1 MLSISLFKAL
11 KSLLLIVF
19 SLINIFVVIKI
30 SVYILYNCIIIT
42 LNKEINIEM
51 KKAVI
56 LVSGGAD
63 SATVLAIMRE
73 QGYEIHA
80 ISFNYGQ
87 RNNAELRKVAELV
100 KEYNVKQHKIVNI
113 DLRAFGGSA
122 LTDDDIKVPHYQ
134 DGKELPEDVPV
145 TYVPARNT
153 IFLSYALG
161 FAEIIDAKDIFIGVH
176 TSDSANYPDCRPEYI
191 KSFEV
196 MANLATNIG
205 GVTIHTPL
213 INITKDQIIKTGLR
227 LGVNYKN
234 TISCYDPT
242 EDDLSCGTCLA
253 CMIRLDA
260 FKKNNVQ
267 DPAKYL

>member
-1 MLSISLFKAL
+1 M
-11 KSLLLIVF
+11 
-19 SLINIFVVIKI
+19 
-30 SVYILYNCIIIT
+30 
-42 LNKEINIEM
+42 NIEM

-63 SATVLAIMRE
+63 SATVLAIMKK

-87 RNNAELRKVAELV
+87 RNNAELRKVKELV
-100 KEYNVKQHKIVNI
+100 KEYNVKQHKIINI

-122 LTDDDIKVPHYQ
+122 LTDDNIKVPHYH
-134 DGKELPEDVPV
+134 DAKELPEDVPV

-161 FAEIIDAKDIFIGVH
+161 FAEVISAKDIFIGVH

-191 KSFEV
+191 KSFEA

-213 INITKDQIIKTGLR
+213 IDMTKDQIIRTGLE
-227 LGVNYKN
+227 LGVDYKN
-234 TISCYDPT
+234 TISCYDPS

-253 CMIRLDA
+253 CTIRLDA

-267 DPAKYL
+267 DPINYILF

>member
-1 MLSISLFKAL
+1 
-11 KSLLLIVF
+11 
-19 SLINIFVVIKI
+19 
-30 SVYILYNCIIIT
+30 
-42 LNKEINIEM
+42 M

-63 SATVLAIMRE
+63 SATVLAIAQKM
-73 QGYEIHA
+73 GYEIYA
-80 ISFNYGQ
+80 MSFSYGQ
-87 RNNAELRKVAELV
+87 RNNAELRRVEELV
-100 KEYNVKQHKIVNI
+100 IEYNIKQHKIIDI

-122 LTDDDIKVPHYQ
+122 LTDDNIDVPHYHNTN
-134 DGKELPEDVPV
+134 ELPEDVPV

-161 FAEIIDAKDIFIGVH
+161 YAEVIGAKDIFIGVH

-191 KSFEV
+191 KSFEA

-205 GVTIHTPL
+205 VHGEKITIHTPL
-213 INITKDQIIKTGLR
+213 IDMTKEQIIKTGLE
-227 LGVNYKN
+227 LGVNYKS

-242 EDDLSCGTCLA
+242 EDDLSCGNCLA

-267 DPAKYL
+267 DPIKYV

>member
-1 MLSISLFKAL
+1 
-11 KSLLLIVF
+11 
-19 SLINIFVVIKI
+19 
-30 SVYILYNCIIIT
+30 
-42 LNKEINIEM
+42 M

-63 SATVLAIMRE
+63 SATVLAIARE
-73 QGYEIHA
+73 IDYEIHA
-80 ISFNYGQ
+80 MSFNYGQ
-87 RNNAELRKVAELV
+87 RNNAELRKVKELI
-100 KEYNVKQHKIVNI
+100 KEYNVKQHKIVDI

-122 LTDDDIKVPHYQ
+122 LTDNNIDVPRYH
-134 DGKELPEDVPV
+134 GVNELPEDVPV

-161 FAEIIDAKDIFIGVH
+161 YAEVIGAKDIFIGVH

-191 KSFEV
+191 KSFEE

-205 GVTIHTPL
+205 NRITIHTPL
-213 INITKDQIIKTGLR
+213 IDMTKEQIIKTGLE
-227 LGVNYKN
+227 LGVDYKN

-242 EDDLSCGTCLA
+242 EDDLSCGNCLA

-267 DPAKYL
+267 DPINYV

>member
-1 MLSISLFKAL
+1 
-11 KSLLLIVF
+11 
-19 SLINIFVVIKI
+19 
-30 SVYILYNCIIIT
+30 
-42 LNKEINIEM
+42 M

-63 SATVLAIMRE
+63 SATVLAIARE
-73 QGYEIHA
+73 IDYEIHA
-80 ISFNYGQ
+80 MSFNYGQ
-87 RNNAELRKVAELV
+87 RNNAELRKVKELI
-100 KEYNVKQHKIVNI
+100 KEYNVKQHKIVDI

-122 LTDDDIKVPHYQ
+122 LTDNNIDVPRYH
-134 DGKELPEDVPV
+134 GVNELPEDVTV

-161 FAEIIDAKDIFIGVH
+161 YAEVIGAKDIFIGVH

-191 KSFEV
+191 KSFEE

-205 GVTIHTPL
+205 NRITIHTPL
-213 INITKDQIIKTGLR
+213 IDMTKEQIIKTGLE
-227 LGVNYKN
+227 LGVDYKN

-242 EDDLSCGTCLA
+242 EDDLSCGNCLA

-267 DPAKYL
+267 DPINYV

>member
-1 MLSISLFKAL
+1 
-11 KSLLLIVF
+11 
-19 SLINIFVVIKI
+19 
-30 SVYILYNCIIIT
+30 
-42 LNKEINIEM
+42 M

-63 SATVLAIMRE
+63 SATILGIMKE

-80 ISFNYGQ
+80 MSFNYGQ
-87 RNNAELRKVAELV
+87 RNNAELRKVKELV
-100 KEYNVKQHKIVNI
+100 KEYDVKQHKIINI

-122 LTDDDIKVPHYQ
+122 LTDDNINVPHYHNTNN
-134 DGKELPEDVPV
+134 LPEDVPV

-161 FAEIIDAKDIFIGVH
+161 YAEIIGAKDIFIGVH

-191 KSFEV
+191 QSFEE
-196 MANLATNIG
+196 MANLATNM
-205 GVTIHTPL
+205 GVQGERITIHTPL
-213 INITKDQIIKTGLR
+213 INMTKEQIIKTGLK

-234 TISCYDPT
+234 TISCYDPS

-260 FKKNNVQ
+260 FKKNNIQ
-267 DPAKYL
+267 DPIKYI

>member
-1 MLSISLFKAL
+1 M
-11 KSLLLIVF
+11 
-19 SLINIFVVIKI
+19 
-30 SVYILYNCIIIT
+30 
-42 LNKEINIEM
+42 KEV

-63 SATVLAIMRE
+63 SATVLAIAQKM
-73 QGYEIHA
+73 GYEIYA

-87 RNNAELRKVAELV
+87 RNNAELRRVKELV
-100 KEYNVKQHKIVNI
+100 TEYNVKQHKIIDI

-122 LTDDDIKVPHYQ
+122 LTDDNIDIPHYHNTN
-134 DGKELPEDVPV
+134 ELPEDVPV

-161 FAEIIDAKDIFIGVH
+161 YAEVIGAKDIFIGVH

-191 KSFEV
+191 KSFEA

-205 GVTIHTPL
+205 VHGEKITINTPL
-213 INITKDQIIKTGLR
+213 IDMAKEQIIKTGLE

-242 EDDLSCGTCLA
+242 EDDLSCGNCLA

-267 DPAKYL
+267 DPIKYV